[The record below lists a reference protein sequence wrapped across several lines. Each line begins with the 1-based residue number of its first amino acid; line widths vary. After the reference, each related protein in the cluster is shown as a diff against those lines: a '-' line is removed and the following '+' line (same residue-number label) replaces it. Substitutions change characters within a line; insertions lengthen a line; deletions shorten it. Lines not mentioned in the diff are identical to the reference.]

1 MSKKRQGILYF
12 RLIHVNRN
20 SHEFRSSH
28 QSHSHVLLS
37 VNIRQI
43 FVRTSCHVTV
53 SRPQESKPAD
63 IIVHY
68 WMYPSSRHKNNS
80 KSTFFRE
87 KGLGRG
93 TWPRKMAAKGV
104 VTSDLYKRLN
114 SASIIWAP
122 PEIEAGSRPTY
133 ALICKRRHIGWSH
146 HEEWVAIFYCCEFVV
161 FAYNHE
167 IDEQSKSISLNIR
180 KL

>member
-1 MSKKRQGILYF
+1 MFKNKYLKCFTSTLNENVCIKAYPECRKNYKESLYF
-12 RLIHVNRN
+12 RLIHKN

-28 QSHSHVLLS
+28 QSHSLLS

-80 KSTFFRE
+80 KSTFSAKKAWGAVR
-87 KGLGRG
+87 GR
-93 TWPRKMAAKGV
+93 AKWRP
-104 VTSDLYKRLN
+104 K
-114 SASIIWAP
+114 ASLP
-122 PEIEAGSRPTY
+122 
-133 ALICKRRHIGWSH
+133 LI
-146 HEEWVAIFYCCEFVV
+146 
-161 FAYNHE
+161 
-167 IDEQSKSISLNIR
+167 SIR
-180 KL
+180 D